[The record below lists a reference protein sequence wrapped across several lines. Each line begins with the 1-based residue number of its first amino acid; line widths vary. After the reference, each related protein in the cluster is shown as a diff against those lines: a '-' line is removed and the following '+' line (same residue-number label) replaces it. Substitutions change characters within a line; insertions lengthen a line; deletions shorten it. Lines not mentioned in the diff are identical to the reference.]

1 MAEFCRQCTSADN
14 HGVSE
19 EVIQIGD
26 VVSLRAGGPPM
37 TVQARSLNL
46 AYCAWKVEGRVY
58 QGTFEVNGL
67 RLLHPGPGNA
77 ARKDADPPAAS

>member
-1 MAEFCRQCTSADN
+1 M
-14 HGVSE
+14 
-19 EVIQIGD
+19 IQVGD

-46 AYCAWKVEGRVY
+46 AYCAWQVEGRLY

-67 RLLHPGPGNA
+67 RLLHPGLRRGLNS
-77 ARKDADPPAAS
+77 DADPPAASS